1 MITINIRREQK
12 AKQLKKKNITETL
25 LRFTALQI
33 ILAYGHHLSLNS
45 IFISADNLSD
55 IN

>member
-12 AKQLKKKNITETL
+12 AKQLKKNKKKNITETL

-33 ILAYGHHLSLNS
+33 ILATAT
-45 IFISADNLSD
+45 IFP
-55 IN
+55 